1 MIPSE
6 VSVSI
11 DGKAVVGVSVTITR
25 HAEPDMFGLDISVPA
40 LTISRGK
47 TGLGITVQFSR
58 QDPQLSVFDIEPRI
72 NQLLLDYQIDFGTKD
87 AIWRIAVEKEAS
99 LPSRVGE
106 LVSLGAGQNIIGPI
120 LQLLMTDS
128 RM

>member
-1 MIPSE
+1 MTPSE

-11 DGKAVVGVSVTITR
+11 GGQAVSGASVTVTR
-25 HAEPDMFGLDISVPA
+25 HAEPEMFGLDISVPA

-47 TGLGITVQFSR
+47 AGLDITVQFSR
-58 QDPQLSVFDIEPRI
+58 QDPQLAVFDIEPRI
-72 NQLLLDYQIDFGTKD
+72 NQLLLDYQTDFSTKD

-99 LPSRVGE
+99 LASRVGE

-120 LQLLMTDS
+120 LELLVADS
-128 RM
+128 RR